1 MTTNNNKDTEDA
13 ATSHRQV
20 TIERHIREYI
30 TREFGDLDRRL
41 LTEVEIASV
50 KKLLEQDARTQWL
63 WSTARTWLLFIAAAV
78 TGVTLGINALRDVLK
93 RLIQ

>member
-1 MTTNNNKDTEDA
+1 MNNSERETAEA
-13 ATSHRQV
+13 ADSHRKMV
-20 TIERHIREYI
+20 IERQLREYLL
-30 TREFGDLDRRL
+30 REYGDLDKRL
-41 LTEVEIASV
+41 LSETEVVSV

-93 RLIQ
+93 RLLS